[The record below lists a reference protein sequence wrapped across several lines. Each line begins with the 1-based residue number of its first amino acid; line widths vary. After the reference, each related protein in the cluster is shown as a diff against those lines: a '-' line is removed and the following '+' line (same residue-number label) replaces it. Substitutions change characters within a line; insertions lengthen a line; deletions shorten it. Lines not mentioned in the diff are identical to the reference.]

1 MNKIAILLAIYFY
14 SGFSFS
20 EQDYFVLDT
29 LHLESGEKIYP
40 CRIGYRTLGQLNP
53 EHTNVVLFPT
63 WFGGT
68 SRDIESLI
76 LNNNFI
82 DTTRWYII
90 IVDALGNGIS
100 ESPSTYYQEFP
111 DISIL
116 DMVTSQYLLVNK
128 RFKLEKV
135 YAIVGGSM
143 GSLQVFKWLVTY
155 PEFMEKAIPYV
166 ASPNFT
172 SYGLLYLNTQKDI
185 IESGKEYNLPD
196 QVINRQLR
204 KVQALL
210 SRTPEYIVKN
220 ISREETDK
228 YLNTF
233 NVDNPFFTVE
243 NWYSQLNAMYEY
255 SIFNEDINISKAV
268 ETVKAD
274 VFIIVS
280 STDHIVNPIPAI
292 KLANNAGWQLLV
304 LENDCGHLAI
314 GCEMEKCVSF
324 IAEFLNK

>member
-172 SYGLLYLNTQKDI
+172 SYDLLYLNTQKDI